1 MKEKLLEAFAN
12 LGNSVVAALPK
23 VAVGILLIILGLVVA
38 KLVEVAFRTVL
49 VRLRFDNLMEKAGI
63 DKALQRIGLRQQL
76 NLFLLKL
83 TYFLILFLLAKT
95 ASDALGLVAI
105 SNAIAAFFAYLPNI
119 IAALLLL
126 ILGTT
131 VSQFAG
137 QMVTQAAESAGIDSA
152 STLGKMVSALVVFIV
167 AMMAIGQL
175 KIDTEMVRIVTSF
188 LLGAGAL
195 AFGLA
200 FGLGT
205 RDIVRNIVTGF
216 YARKVLV
223 VGKPLDIAGQSGMLT
238 AITAT
243 HAVLNI
249 DGRDIM
255 IANSN
260 FLEQTSKQEK
270 S

>member
-1 MKEKLLEAFAN
+1 M
-12 LGNSVVAALPK
+12 
-23 VAVGILLIILGLVVA
+23 
-38 KLVEVAFRTVL
+38 VL
-49 VRLRFDNLMEKAGI
+49 
-63 DKALQRIGLRQQL
+63 
-76 NLFLLKL
+76 
-83 TYFLILFLLAKT
+83 
-95 ASDALGLVAI
+95 
-105 SNAIAAFFAYLPNI
+105 
-119 IAALLLL
+119 
-126 ILGTT
+126 
-131 VSQFAG
+131 
-137 QMVTQAAESAGIDSA
+137 
-152 STLGKMVSALVVFIV
+152 ALVVSIV
-167 AMMAIGQL
+167 AMMAIGQP

-205 RDIVRNIVTGF
+205 RDIVCNIVTGF